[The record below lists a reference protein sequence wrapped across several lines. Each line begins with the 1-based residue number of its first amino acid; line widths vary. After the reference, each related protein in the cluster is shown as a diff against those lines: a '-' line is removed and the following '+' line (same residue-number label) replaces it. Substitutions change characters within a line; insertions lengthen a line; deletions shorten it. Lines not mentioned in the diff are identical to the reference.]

1 MVRLPITLAA
11 ALAISFLFGVFSP
24 ALAQAPEGQTP
35 AAQTP
40 AAQTPAKTPTRPDLD
55 PADITPLSDW
65 YGLYLQGKKMG
76 YFHIVREKK
85 NEVVHEGFTLVMRL
99 VSFNKKVEMTMAQTL
114 RFSAKPP
121 FKLLGGDFTQKDG
134 MTTLKLKLEGKGE
147 GFELTHEA
155 GGVKQ
160 TKKHG
165 PIDYTLADS
174 MAAELWVRR
183 GPKVGDELTH
193 KDFDLQELKLDKQH
207 SKVKAVK
214 NSLAGGVKVRYFEIE
229 SESERQMLQILS
241 RNDDQGRMLSGQFAI
256 FEMRLEPEQEA
267 KNAAYS
273 QDLFVQ
279 GQVKIDR
286 PLGYTGDVREL
297 IVEVKGIAGKT
308 FENGPR
314 QRVETGDEPGTAIL
328 KLGKKHGIQAKATD
342 EEIKENLEETLA
354 YPISHPRI
362 KKLAEEAVGDAQTP
376 REKVKRIV
384 SFVKDYIRPYLSA
397 SLPNI
402 HDLCDKKKGDCKSY
416 ALLFNT
422 LARASGIPA
431 REVNGL
437 LYIGDDQKAFGG
449 HAWNE
454 VVLDGVWVPIDASMR
469 QTEVDATHVSFGSQ
483 DRAAKNLL
491 TTLGKLSFRLIEV
504 QTK

>member
-1 MVRLPITLAA
+1 MIRLPA
-11 ALAISFLFGVFSP
+11 ALPSALPVALVIIVLFGPKAPTF
-24 ALAQAPEGQTP
+24 AQAP
-35 AAQTP
+35 
-40 AAQTPAKTPTRPDLD
+40 TRPEVQST
-55 PADITPLSDW
+55 DITPLSDW
-65 YGLYLQGKKMG
+65 YGLYLQGKKIG
-76 YFHIVREKK
+76 YFQTVRDTTKDGVVRES
-85 NEVVHEGFTLVMRL
+85 FTLVMRL
-99 VSFNKKVEMTMAQTL
+99 VSFKKKVEMTLGQTL

-121 FKLLGGDFTQKDG
+121 FELLGGEFTQSDG
-134 MTTLKLKLEGKGE
+134 MTKQKIKVERKGE

-160 TKKHG
+160 TKQHG

-174 MAAELWVRR
+174 MAAELWIRR
-183 GPKVGDELTH
+183 GPKVGDEMTH
-193 KDFDLQELKLDKQH
+193 RDFDLQELKLDKQR
-207 SKVKAVK
+207 SKVKAIK

-229 SESERQMLQILS
+229 SESERQMIQILS

-256 FEMRLEPEQEA
+256 FEMRLEPEEEA

-279 GQVKIDR
+279 GMVKIDR
-286 PLGYTGDVREL
+286 PLGYSGDVSEL
-297 IVEVKGIAGKT
+297 VVEVKGMDGKT
-308 FENGPR
+308 FDNGPR
-314 QRVETGDEPGTAIL
+314 QRVEPGDEPGTAII
-328 KLGKKHGIQAKATD
+328 KLGKKHGLSVKATE
-342 EEIKENLEETLA
+342 EEIKENLQETLA
-354 YPISHPRI
+354 YPITHPRI
-362 KKLAEEAVGDAQTP
+362 KKLAEQAVGDAQTP
-376 REKVKRIV
+376 EEKVKRIV
-384 SFVKDYIRPYLSA
+384 SFVKDYVRPYLSA

-422 LARASGIPA
+422 LARAAGIPA
-431 REVNGL
+431 REVSGL
-437 LYIGDDQKAFGG
+437 LYIGDDQKSFGG

-454 VVLDGVWVPIDASMR
+454 VVLGGVWVPIDASMR

-483 DRAAKNLL
+483 ERAAKNLL